1 MDPFAERMSPR
12 DRLFLDLEG
21 PSTPQHVAALC
32 WLDAKPL
39 KGPSGHLDLARIR
52 ARIAARLHQVPRT
65 RQRLAFAPIDHH
77 PLWVDDAHFDLALH
91 VLHTALPKPGGE
103 RELDKLVGRL
113 LAEPLDRGRPLW
125 EVWLIEGVSRSRCAL
140 LAKVH
145 HCMAD
150 GVAGFAWFASLLAGS
165 DAAIEEP
172 PPWTPRPAPDRDELL
187 RREVGRRAE
196 QWLGALQKLPGLLE
210 RREEIEELAARVSQ
224 RASAIGESLSAAL
237 TASPQ
242 TPFNGELGPLRSF
255 ASRTLPLARA
265 KALQAALGGTLNEL
279 ALSCVAG
286 ALRELMIREGA
297 EIEGVALRASV
308 PVNRR
313 AAGELEAGGNRISL
327 CVVELPI
334 GIADLRERHAR
345 IRESSAAAKSSE
357 QVRGL
362 ELLDQIADWT
372 TSALVGVAAR
382 AALQT
387 RPFNLVVTNVPGPPR
402 AIDVLG
408 AKLRALAPIVN
419 LSEGVGLGVAL
430 ASYAGQLSFGCIAD
444 PHRVPDVAAFADA
457 IVSSFE
463 ELEKEIAPPPTHARP
478 NAGGPGPA

>member
-1 MDPFAERMSPR
+1 MDPFAERLSPR

-21 PSTPQHVAALC
+21 PNTPQHVAALC

-39 KGPSGHLDLARIR
+39 RGASGDLDLARIR
-52 ARIAARLHQVPRT
+52 ARIAARLHRVPRT

-91 VLHTALPKPGGE
+91 VLHTALPKPGGPHA
-103 RELDKLVGRL
+103 LDKLVGRL
-113 LAEPLDRGRPLW
+113 IAEPLDRGRPLW

-150 GVAGFAWFASLLAGS
+150 GVAGFAWFASLLAS
-165 DAAIEEP
+165 EPDEASEEA
-172 PPWTPRPAPDRDELL
+172 PPWTPRPAPDREELL

-196 QWLGALQKLPGLLE
+196 QWLGALHKLPELLE
-210 RREEIEELAARVSQ
+210 RREEIEDLAARVAQ

-237 TASPQ
+237 TASPL

-255 ASRTLPLARA
+255 AARALPLARA
-265 KALQAALGGTLNEL
+265 KALARALGGTLNEL

-286 ALRELMIREGA
+286 ALRDLMIREGA

-313 AAGELEAGGNRISL
+313 SAQERDAGGNRISL

-345 IRESSAAAKSSE
+345 IRESSAQAKGSE
-357 QVRGL
+357 QVHGL

-372 TSALVGVAAR
+372 TTALVGVAAR
-382 AALQT
+382 AALQS

-402 AIDVLG
+402 AIALLG
-408 AKLRALAPIVN
+408 AKLRELAPIVN

-444 PHRVPDVAAFADA
+444 PHRVPDVGAFADA
-457 IVSSFE
+457 IVASFE
-463 ELEKEIAPPPTHARP
+463 ELEKAVAPPPAHAP
-478 NAGGPGPA
+478 GSAG

>member
-1 MDPFAERMSPR
+1 MDLFAERLSPR

-21 PSTPQHVAALC
+21 PNTPQHVAALC
-32 WLDAKPL
+32 WLDGRPL
-39 KGPSGHLDLARIR
+39 RDAAGRLDVARIR
-52 ARIAARLHQVPRT
+52 ARIAARLHEVPRT
-65 RQRLAFAPIDHH
+65 RQRLAFAPIDQH
-77 PLWVDDAHFDLALH
+77 PLWIDDAHFDLALH

-113 LAEPLDRGRPLW
+113 IAEPLDRGRPLW
-125 EVWLIEGVSRSRCAL
+125 EVWLIEGVARSRCAL

-150 GVAGFAWFASLLAGS
+150 GVAGFAWFAALLAGGA
-165 DAAIEEP
+165 DEAIAEA

-196 QWLGALQKLPGLLE
+196 QWLGALQKLPALLE
-210 RREEIEELAARVSQ
+210 RREEIEDLAGRLSQ
-224 RASAIGESLSAAL
+224 RASAIGESLAAAL
-237 TASPQ
+237 TASPE
-242 TPFNGELGPLRSF
+242 TPFNGALGPLRSF

-265 KALQAALGGTLNEL
+265 KALRTALGGTLNEL
-279 ALSCVAG
+279 ALACVAG
-286 ALRELMIREGA
+286 ALRDLMIREGA
-297 EIEGVALRASV
+297 EVEGVSLRASV

-313 AAGELEAGGNRISL
+313 TPGEREAGGNRISL

-345 IRESSAAAKSSE
+345 IRAASAQAKDSE

-382 AALQT
+382 AALQS

-402 AIDVLG
+402 SIHLLG
-408 AKLRALAPIVN
+408 AKLHALAPIVN

-444 PHRVPDVAAFADA
+444 PHRVPDVAAFAEA
-457 IVSSFE
+457 IVTSFE
-463 ELEKEIAPPPTHARP
+463 ELEKAVAPPPAHV
-478 NAGGPGPA
+478 PASGA